1 MLVASGSVR
10 ALYGRRGDPW
20 QMGDNMQ
27 AYCLKCRAQREMKS
41 PKATTLKNGKA
52 ATQGICPVCGTKMS
66 RIGKG

>member
-1 MLVASGSVR
+1 
-10 ALYGRRGDPW
+10 
-20 QMGDNMQ
+20 MGDAATPGRWGIDMQ